1 MHKRAV
7 RTSRAFYGWKLS
19 SEDSQDNK
27 QFHTKS
33 VQHSVLS
40 SETPKIWICWLIK
53 STFLD
58 GSNSMETDNEANTV
72 PERPHITHEYL
83 VTTLATLCTSQEN
96 VEYIV
101 PCLVE
106 NLTTLSESMLF
117 YIG

>member
-1 MHKRAV
+1 M
-7 RTSRAFYGWKLS
+7 
-19 SEDSQDNK
+19 
-27 QFHTKS
+27 
-33 VQHSVLS
+33 
-40 SETPKIWICWLIK
+40 PKIWICWLIK